1 MGEKQEIKLTII
13 LLKKFTKKKY
23 RTKTIVETN
32 IKSKNKFFRAYTQ
45 HFTSDGVKE
54 TKGDTREREFAKV
67 YLQLVKNKLVS
78 CARAYQLDLNE
89 INGLEVN

>member
-13 LLKKFTKKKY
+13 LLKKFSKKKY

-45 HFTSDGVKE
+45 NFHSDGVKE
-54 TKGDTREREFAKV
+54 REGRVKYTKERKFAKV

-89 INGLEVN
+89 IN